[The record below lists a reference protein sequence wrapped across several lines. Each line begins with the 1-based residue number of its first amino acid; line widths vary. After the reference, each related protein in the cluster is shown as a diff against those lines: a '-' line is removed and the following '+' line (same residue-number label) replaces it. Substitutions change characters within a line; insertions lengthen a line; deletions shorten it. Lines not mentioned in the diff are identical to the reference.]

1 MKLKRQEVYLP
12 RQTSGADP
20 FSFQA
25 TFFKTFLNFSAYGSR
40 GNEGSSSTTLRRKFL
55 WATNDL
61 SLNNTFYVRP
71 IDLRSMD

>member
-25 TFFKTFLNFSAYGSR
+25 TFLKR
-40 GNEGSSSTTLRRKFL
+40 SSTSRRMAQGGTRDLLRQL
-55 WATNDL
+55 CEVN
-61 SLNNTFYVRP
+61 FYGPPTIYR
-71 IDLRSMD
+71 